1 MLMDGIQN
9 TKETSE
15 LIILMHKAAIA
26 RDICALTVATL
37 RGAIIYPKT
46 TVYCTLV
53 LGVSDVTM
61 VLASSTLAWVVR
73 Q

>member
-1 MLMDGIQN
+1 MLMDSIQN

-46 TVYCTLV
+46 TVFLHPALLDRLQRSSKVGRLV
-53 LGVSDVTM
+53 FVEYG
-61 VLASSTLAWVVR
+61 
-73 Q
+73 